1 MAKVVVALG
10 GNALGK
16 SPEEQLKLVKNTAS
30 SLIGLIAAGNQ
41 VVISHGNGP
50 QVGAINLGM
59 NFAAEHGKTAAFPFP
74 ECGAMSQGY
83 IGYHLQQSLENE
95 LHRRWMNKSVATIV
109 TQIAVDPN
117 DPAFENPSK
126 PVGDF
131 YTKEQADEIAKEKG
145 YTFKEDAGRGYRQ
158 VVPSPLPMKI
168 MELDSIKTLI
178 DADKLVIA
186 GGGGGVPVIIT
197 DKGLEGVPAVID
209 KDRSSA
215 LLADKIDAD
224 KLIILTAV
232 DHVYVNYGKP
242 DEKALKT
249 LNVAEAQKYMK
260 EGQFAAG
267 SMLPKIEACLSF
279 VEGHPE
285 REALITSLDGLD
297 DALAD
302 KVGTVIRDNE
312 KEEGARPKSLVT
324 SFSSPRKQQ

>member
-30 SLIGLIAAGNQ
+30 SLIGLIDAGNQ

-59 NFAAEHGKTAAFPFP
+59 NFAAENGKTAAFPFP

-83 IGYHLQQSLENE
+83 IGYHLQQSLQNE
-95 LHRRWMNKSVATIV
+95 LHKRWMNKNVATIV
-109 TQIAVDPN
+109 TQIAVDPQ
-117 DPAFENPSK
+117 DPAFDNPSK

-131 YTKEQADEIAKEKG
+131 YTKEQAEQIEKEKG

-158 VVPSPLPMKI
+158 VVPSPLPKKI
-168 MELDSIKTLI
+168 MELNSINTLI
-178 DADKLVIA
+178 ESGDLVIA
-186 GGGGGVPVIIT
+186 GGGGGVPVIMT
-197 DKGLEGVPAVID
+197 DDGLQGVPAVID

-215 LLADKIDAD
+215 LLADQISAD

-232 DHVYVNYGKP
+232 DYVYVNYGRP

-249 LNVAEAQKYMK
+249 LTIDEAHKYMD
-260 EGQFAAG
+260 EQQFAAG

-285 REALITSLDGLD
+285 REAIITSLNGLD
-297 DALAD
+297 DALAG
-302 KVGTVIRDNE
+302 KVGTVIRDN
-312 KEEGARPKSLVT
+312 
-324 SFSSPRKQQ
+324 

>member
-145 YTFKEDAGRGYRQ
+145 YSFKEDAGRGYRQ

-232 DHVYVNYGKP
+232 DHVYVNYGKL

-297 DALAD
+297 DALAG
-302 KVGTVIRDNE
+302 KVGTVIRDN
-312 KEEGARPKSLVT
+312 
-324 SFSSPRKQQ
+324 

>member
-59 NFAAEHGKTAAFPFP
+59 NFAAENGKTAAFPFP

-186 GGGGGVPVIIT
+186 GGGGGVPVIIS

-215 LLADKIDAD
+215 LLADNIDAD

-232 DHVYVNYGKP
+232 DHVYINYGKP

-249 LNVAEAQKYMK
+249 LNVAEAQRYMK
-260 EGQFAAG
+260 EDQFAAG

-279 VEGHPE
+279 VKGHPE

-297 DALAD
+297 DALAG
-302 KVGTVIRDNE
+302 KVGTVIRDN
-312 KEEGARPKSLVT
+312 
-324 SFSSPRKQQ
+324 

>member
-30 SLIGLIAAGNQ
+30 SLIGLIDAGNQ

-59 NFAAEHGKTAAFPFP
+59 NFAAENGKTAAFPFP

-83 IGYHLQQSLENE
+83 IGYHLQQSLQNE
-95 LHRRWMNKSVATIV
+95 LHKRWMNKNVATIV
-109 TQIAVDPN
+109 TQIAVDPQ
-117 DPAFENPSK
+117 DPAFDNPSK

-131 YTKEQADEIAKEKG
+131 YTKEQAEQIEKEKG

-158 VVPSPLPMKI
+158 VVPSPLPKKI
-168 MELDSIKTLI
+168 MELDSINTLI
-178 DADKLVIA
+178 ESGDLVIA
-186 GGGGGVPVIIT
+186 GGGGGVPVIMT
-197 DKGLEGVPAVID
+197 DDGLQGVPAVID

-215 LLADKIDAD
+215 LLADQISAD

-232 DHVYVNYGKP
+232 DYVYVNYGKP

-249 LNVAEAQKYMK
+249 LTIDEAHKYMDEK
-260 EGQFAAG
+260 QFAAG

-285 REALITSLDGLD
+285 REAIITSLNGLD
-297 DALAD
+297 DALAG
-302 KVGTVIRDNE
+302 KVGTVIRDN
-312 KEEGARPKSLVT
+312 
-324 SFSSPRKQQ
+324 

>member
-131 YTKEQADEIAKEKG
+131 YTKKQADEIAKEKG

-215 LLADKIDAD
+215 LLADKINAD

-297 DALAD
+297 DALAG
-302 KVGTVIRDNE
+302 KVGTVIRDN
-312 KEEGARPKSLVT
+312 
-324 SFSSPRKQQ
+324 

>member
-30 SLIGLIAAGNQ
+30 SLIGLIDAGNQ

-59 NFAAEHGKTAAFPFP
+59 NFAAENGKTAAFPFP

-83 IGYHLQQSLENE
+83 IGYHLQQSLQNE
-95 LHRRWMNKSVATIV
+95 LHKRWMNKNVATIV
-109 TQIAVDPN
+109 TQIAVDPQ
-117 DPAFENPSK
+117 DPAFDNPSK

-131 YTKEQADEIAKEKG
+131 YTKEQAEPIEKEKG

-158 VVPSPLPMKI
+158 VVPSPLPKKI
-168 MELDSIKTLI
+168 MELNSINTLI
-178 DADKLVIA
+178 ESGDLVIA
-186 GGGGGVPVIIT
+186 GGGGGVPVIMT
-197 DKGLEGVPAVID
+197 DDGLQGVPAVID

-215 LLADKIDAD
+215 LLADQISAD

-232 DHVYVNYGKP
+232 DYVYVNYGRP

-249 LNVAEAQKYMK
+249 LTIDEAHKYMEEK
-260 EGQFAAG
+260 QFAAG

-285 REALITSLDGLD
+285 REAIITSLNGLD
-297 DALAD
+297 DALAG
-302 KVGTVIRDNE
+302 KVGTVIRDN
-312 KEEGARPKSLVT
+312 
-324 SFSSPRKQQ
+324 

>member
-158 VVPSPLPMKI
+158 IVPSPLPMKI

-178 DADKLVIA
+178 DADNLVIA

-215 LLADKIDAD
+215 LLADKINAD

-297 DALAD
+297 DALTG
-302 KVGTVIRDNE
+302 KVGTVIRDN
-312 KEEGARPKSLVT
+312 
-324 SFSSPRKQQ
+324 

>member
-126 PVGDF
+126 HVGDF

-178 DADKLVIA
+178 DADNLVIA

-297 DALAD
+297 DALAG
-302 KVGTVIRDNE
+302 KVGTVIRDN
-312 KEEGARPKSLVT
+312 
-324 SFSSPRKQQ
+324 

>member
-59 NFAAEHGKTAAFPFP
+59 NFAAENGKTAAFPFP

-186 GGGGGVPVIIT
+186 GGGGGVPVIIS

-215 LLADKIDAD
+215 LLADNIDAD

-232 DHVYVNYGKP
+232 DHVYINYGKP

-249 LNVAEAQKYMK
+249 LNVAEAQQYMK
-260 EGQFAAG
+260 EDQFAAG

-297 DALAD
+297 DALAG
-302 KVGTVIRDNE
+302 KVGTVIRDN
-312 KEEGARPKSLVT
+312 
-324 SFSSPRKQQ
+324 

>member
-95 LHRRWMNKSVATIV
+95 LHRCWMNKSVATIV

-178 DADKLVIA
+178 NADKLVIA

-232 DHVYVNYGKP
+232 DHVYINYGKP

-297 DALAD
+297 DALAG
-302 KVGTVIRDNE
+302 KVGTVIRDN
-312 KEEGARPKSLVT
+312 
-324 SFSSPRKQQ
+324 

>member
-41 VVISHGNGP
+41 VVISHGNDP

-178 DADKLVIA
+178 DADNLVIA

-297 DALAD
+297 DALAG
-302 KVGTVIRDNE
+302 KVGTVISDN
-312 KEEGARPKSLVT
+312 
-324 SFSSPRKQQ
+324 

>member
-30 SLIGLIAAGNQ
+30 SLIGLIDAGNQ

-59 NFAAEHGKTAAFPFP
+59 NFAAENGKTAAFPFP

-83 IGYHLQQSLENE
+83 IGYHLQQSLQNE
-95 LHRRWMNKSVATIV
+95 LHKRWMNKNVATIV
-109 TQIAVDPN
+109 TQIAVDPQ
-117 DPAFENPSK
+117 DPAFNNPSK

-131 YTKEQADEIAKEKG
+131 YTKEQAEQIEKEKG

-158 VVPSPLPMKI
+158 VVPSPLPKKI
-168 MELDSIKTLI
+168 MELDSINTLI
-178 DADKLVIA
+178 ESGDLVIA
-186 GGGGGVPVIIT
+186 GGGGGVTVIMT
-197 DKGLEGVPAVID
+197 DDGLQGVPAVID

-215 LLADKIDAD
+215 LLADQISAD

-232 DHVYVNYGKP
+232 DYVYVNYGKP

-249 LNVAEAQKYMK
+249 LTIDEAHKYMDEK
-260 EGQFAAG
+260 QFAAG

-285 REALITSLDGLD
+285 REAIITSLNGLD
-297 DALAD
+297 DALAG
-302 KVGTVIRDNE
+302 KVGTVIRDN
-312 KEEGARPKSLVT
+312 
-324 SFSSPRKQQ
+324 

>member
-109 TQIAVDPN
+109 TQIAVDPD

-297 DALAD
+297 DALVG
-302 KVGTVIRDNE
+302 KVGTVIRDN
-312 KEEGARPKSLVT
+312 
-324 SFSSPRKQQ
+324 

>member
-131 YTKEQADEIAKEKG
+131 YTKKQADESAKEKG

-178 DADKLVIA
+178 DADNLVIA

-297 DALAD
+297 DALAG
-302 KVGTVIRDNE
+302 KVGTVIRDN
-312 KEEGARPKSLVT
+312 
-324 SFSSPRKQQ
+324 

>member
-131 YTKEQADEIAKEKG
+131 YTKKQADEIAKEKG

-158 VVPSPLPMKI
+158 FVPSPLPMKI

-297 DALAD
+297 DALAG
-302 KVGTVIRDNE
+302 KVGTVIRDN
-312 KEEGARPKSLVT
+312 
-324 SFSSPRKQQ
+324 

>member
-50 QVGAINLGM
+50 QVGAVNLGM

-145 YTFKEDAGRGYRQ
+145 YSFKEDAGRGYRQ

-297 DALAD
+297 DALAG
-302 KVGTVIRDNE
+302 KVGTVIRDN
-312 KEEGARPKSLVT
+312 
-324 SFSSPRKQQ
+324 